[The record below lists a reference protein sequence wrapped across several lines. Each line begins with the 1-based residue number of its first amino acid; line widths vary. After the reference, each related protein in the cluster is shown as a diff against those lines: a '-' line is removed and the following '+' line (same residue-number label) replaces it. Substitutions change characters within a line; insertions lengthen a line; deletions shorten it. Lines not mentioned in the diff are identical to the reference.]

1 MVFPKASLRRRH
13 RRKNRKDMGGPAG
26 LWEELWNEEVFTRHE
41 NREGG
46 HMTAEQGALGCQ
58 QGRWRRAAGVAVKWG
73 HPGGLHER
81 SGVS

>member
-46 HMTAEQGALGCQ
+46 HMTAEQGA
-58 QGRWRRAAGVAVKWG
+58 V
-73 HPGGLHER
+73 
-81 SGVS
+81 GVSAGEMAQGGRGGREAGTPRWFA